1 MKQSASWRG
10 NLLKLQPWQIR
21 DVSPMLYPSEPI
33 EKKLY
38 VFSMLKVLAGV
49 FKVFD
54 LCLNLIIESGEEM
67 LDMQNNQHT
76 LCYDLYFDHVC
87 WFIDPVEGFNIFNSS
102 NTEPVLEESKESE
115 LAPQRKKEFNRKTN
129 VCLTAFKF
137 RDAIFCKQHNIHTSG
152 TNIPSPLQDFSE
164 LSSKTI
170 PGIKRIECKA
180 HHNGPSLGIHH
191 VVKFLSAHAKDN
203 L

>member
-1 MKQSASWRG
+1 MKRSASWRG

-54 LCLNLIIESGEEM
+54 LCLNLIMESGEEM
-67 LDMQNNQHT
+67 LDMQNNQ
-76 LCYDLYFDHVC
+76 VC
-87 WFIDPVEGFNIFNSS
+87 IGSQRANHNSFVSDPVEGFNIFNSS

-115 LAPQRKKEFNRKTN
+115 LAPQRKKEFNRKTKG
-129 VCLTAFKF
+129 C
-137 RDAIFCKQHNIHTSG
+137 NI
-152 TNIPSPLQDFSE
+152 L
-164 LSSKTI
+164 
-170 PGIKRIECKA
+170 
-180 HHNGPSLGIHH
+180 
-191 VVKFLSAHAKDN
+191 
-203 L
+203 